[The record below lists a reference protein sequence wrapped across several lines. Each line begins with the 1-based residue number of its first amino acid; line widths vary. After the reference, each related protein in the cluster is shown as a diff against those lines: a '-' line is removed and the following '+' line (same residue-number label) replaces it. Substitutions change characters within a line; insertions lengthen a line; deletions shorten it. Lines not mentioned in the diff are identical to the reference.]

1 MEQEKC
7 SHMGKFKM
15 IVVLVL
21 ALGIVALGVLALLR
35 DKILQSNEYQFSV
48 TAQGKVTAPP
58 DIATVNFNV
67 QSVISKNIGDIVKD
81 GNTKMNAIVAALTA
95 LKIDKADIQTSQYQL
110 TPIYNYPVITSKA
123 YSTDS
128 SSPVSSGAMI
138 SSTQTVLQGY
148 QLTEGVTVKIRD
160 LTIVGDAIQ
169 QAINAGANQ
178 AGDVS
183 FTIDDQDKLKF
194 EARADAIA
202 KAIQNAKDIAK
213 QSGLKLGKLINV
225 SDGYSPIP
233 VYASYNMKSMDASG
247 SAAQAVPAPSIQSGS
262 LDVTD
267 NVTLTYK
274 VK

>member
-7 SHMGKFKM
+7 SHGGKLKM

-35 DKILQSNEYQFSV
+35 DKIMQSNEYQFSV

-81 GNTKMNAIVAALTA
+81 GNTKMNAIIAALTA

-110 TPIYNYPVITSKA
+110 NPIYNYPVITNKVYA
-123 YSTDS
+123 PDS
-128 SSPVSSGAMI
+128 PI
-138 SSTQTVLQGY
+138 SSVGSMSTTQTVLQGY

-233 VYASYNMKSMDASG
+233 VYASYSMKSMDASG
-247 SAAQAVPAPSIQSGS
+247 AMPQAAPTASIQSGS
-262 LDVTD
+262 LEITD